1 LNPTTTADPMMLAAY
16 VAHKIE
22 MGLLLKRL
30 MRNLAAA
37 IAVIAAGKE
46 PRTRLQL
53 FAEMTIVPYSLSRGR
68 NPRSILEG
76 CPTDVPVDPD
86 VARIE
91 AVFKRWGIELTESGT
106 GAIANV

>member
-1 LNPTTTADPMMLAAY
+1 MMLAAY

-22 MGLLLKRL
+22 MSLLLKRL

-37 IAVIAAGKE
+37 IAVIAASKE
-46 PRTRLQL
+46 PNDRLRL
-53 FAEMTIVPYSLSRGR
+53 FAELTVVPYSLSRGK

-76 CPTDVPVDPD
+76 CPTNAPVDPD
-86 VARIE
+86 IARIE
-91 AVFKRWGIELTESGT
+91 AVFKRWGIDLTDSGA